1 MTDPRPAILSVKN
14 ENNKPQSTCVG
25 FFQSYMAKSHVPESK
40 TMFKQILVTKQFHVL
55 NTKTIYSKRQGYR
68 HFSVEHLRYRKY

>member
-14 ENNKPQSTCVG
+14 KTNKPQSTCV
-25 FFQSYMAKSHVPESK
+25 AKSHVPESK

-55 NTKTIYSKRQGYR
+55 NTKTIYTKRQGYR
-68 HFSVEHLRYRKY
+68 HFSIEHLRYRKY